1 MLFTLPVEIATASSC
16 LVISRA
22 NLSRSV
28 YFFLSTKLIGSSLG
42 TGVEIKENSSLSKK
56 VLNRSVQVNL

>member
-16 LVISRA
+16 LVILRA
-22 NLSRSV
+22 SLRRSV

-42 TGVEIKENSSLSKK
+42 RGVEINSKSLLSKK
-56 VLNRSVQVNL
+56 ISNRSVQVNL